1 MLPDWIAVAAMSLP
15 LAAVRILLMV
25 ASTGAPFT
33 HPTGR
38 QLIVARV
45 SYREIQRRCH
55 LAPASVASG
64 IRAAERQ
71 GLLLRTPDYPGLPD
85 IYAVAVTMATQKV
98 SPACPENGVGSPKNG
113 VL

>member
-15 LAAVRILLMV
+15 LAAVRILLLI
-25 ASTGAPFT
+25 ASTGTPFT

-64 IRAAERQ
+64 IRTAESK
-71 GLLLRTPDYPGLPD
+71 GLLFRTPDYPGFPD
-85 IYAVAVTMATQKV
+85 IYAIALTMATKKV
-98 SPACPENGVGSPKNG
+98 SPASPENGVGTPDNG
-113 VL
+113 AL